1 MLLIC
6 VALSFSNT
14 GMILNDTLETFDNFK
29 TSNKSV
35 YMEKCFDNFKTSS
48 KSVYMKKC
56 FLYVKV

>member
-1 MLLIC
+1 
-6 VALSFSNT
+6 
-14 GMILNDTLETFDNFK
+14 MILNDTLETFDNFK

-35 YMEKCFDNFKTSS
+35 YMEKCFDNFKTSN